1 MLTVASMVCRFNPPK
16 PNYHEKT
23 KAMDTDENKLIRVS
37 NILSIFLQHKKNT
50 VWRNNSD
57 KRKNRI
63 LGQKSLNY
71 DNNQKTRYNVV
82 NPQYTSLQTSLLGF
96 LGRPVTKWN
105 IVKFY
110 PKQPHHTLAYIT
122 SENLLSRL
130 SCRCSSSRWRLRC
143 FLSWSLCTSD
153 RKMSFKHWS

>member
-1 MLTVASMVCRFNPPK
+1 MLTVASMGCRFHPPE

-50 VWRNNSD
+50 VRRNNSD

-96 LGRPVTKWN
+96 LGRPVTK
-105 IVKFY
+105 
-110 PKQPHHTLAYIT
+110 
-122 SENLLSRL
+122 
-130 SCRCSSSRWRLRC
+130 
-143 FLSWSLCTSD
+143 
-153 RKMSFKHWS
+153 